1 MLPKVRLNRLSSE
14 LPPDAQACAPSSE
27 ESNLPSQMRR
37 LEEALQRDGLVD
49 TFQRIIDGLPEQIA
63 LVDESWTILAVNEAW
78 LATSLLYTSDELM
91 PGSNYLDFCRLKSAE
106 GYAAAAEA
114 IEGAEKVAK
123 REQEAFSFVYQ
134 GVDRWE
140 GITFQTCI
148 RQLEINNRIFATI
161 TRHNISELVELRQSR
176 ETFSDLLVESQAD
189 ERRRVASDVHDS
201 TMQILVAVGL
211 AIGRLRHQQSPGA
224 RDSTMSE
231 LEGLVSD
238 AQKELRSIAYLA
250 HPPLIREV
258 GFVRALQVLTE
269 GYGRRTG
276 LKVSMQVDSPIDMR
290 WRHTEVVLY
299 RVVQEALANVHRHAK
314 AKKVIVRLFVSRR
327 GMLHALIVDDG
338 VGISA
343 RARAGV
349 GLQSMRARLKEHGG
363 RLSICRGTP
372 GTIVIASL
380 PGQPHLRSTGD
391 LKVRCP

>member
-1 MLPKVRLNRLSSE
+1 V
-14 LPPDAQACAPSSE
+14 
-27 ESNLPSQMRR
+27 
-37 LEEALQRDGLVD
+37 
-49 TFQRIIDGLPEQIA
+49 
-63 LVDESWTILAVNEAW
+63 
-78 LATSLLYTSDELM
+78 
-91 PGSNYLDFCRLKSAE
+91 
-106 GYAAAAEA
+106 
-114 IEGAEKVAK
+114 
-123 REQEAFSFVYQ
+123 
-134 GVDRWE
+134 
-140 GITFQTCI
+140 
-148 RQLEINNRIFATI
+148 
-161 TRHNISELVELRQSR
+161 SELVELRQSR

-211 AIGRLRHQQSPGA
+211 AIGRLRHQQSRES
-224 RDSTMSE
+224 RDSTMTE

-258 GFVRALQVLTE
+258 GFTRALQVLIE

-276 LKVSMQVDSPIDMR
+276 LKVSLQIDSPIDKR

-314 AKKVIVRLFVSRR
+314 AKRVIVRILVSRR

-343 RARAGV
+343 SARAGV

-391 LKVRCP
+391 LKVPCP